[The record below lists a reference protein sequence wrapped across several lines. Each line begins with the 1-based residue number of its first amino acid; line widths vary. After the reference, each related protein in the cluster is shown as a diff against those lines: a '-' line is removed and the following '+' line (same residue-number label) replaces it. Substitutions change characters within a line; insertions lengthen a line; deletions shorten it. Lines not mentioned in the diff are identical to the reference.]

1 MAAKAMMIQEMQRA
15 LQLDVKCN
23 EGEQCR
29 CGQCQRH
36 REAKQQFEK
45 YAAIIKGTEEGQQ
58 PIEFKVC
65 VCSAFDK
72 VFVGGYDGTEAAYK
86 KCTQS
91 THALWSMLRT
101 TKQNRRQGGTPQL
114 QQLKRLAEYFR
125 RHVVGEGGAK
135 LKLVCVSV

>member
-1 MAAKAMMIQEMQRA
+1 MAAKAMMTQEMQRA

-65 VCSAFDK
+65 VCSAFGQ

-91 THALWSMLRT
+91 THALWSLRRT
-101 TKQNRRQGGTPQL
+101 IPNRREGGTPQ
-114 QQLKRLAEYFR
+114 QLTKLADYFR